1 MIIKD
6 FLDNDLYKFT
16 TMNAIQKKFPNTEVL
31 YKFINR
37 GKTVFPEGFAKELR
51 YQPIGFELLPER
63 FTIPELQNLYETV
76 LEIKL
81 DRRNFRKKILD
92 TGLLIDHNE
101 SIKGKPHKGANLYSF
116 DENKYQQL
124 SHTGFNFEI

>member
-51 YQPIGFELLPER
+51 KEVDAMKDLTLTEEGKAFLLKRCYYFDAVFIDILNGYR
-63 FTIPELQNLYETV
+63 FDP
-76 LEIKL
+76 
-81 DRRNFRKKILD
+81 
-92 TGLLIDHNE
+92 NE
-101 SIKGKPHKGANLYSF
+101 VITNTTNGRIS
-116 DENKYQQL
+116 
-124 SHTGFNFEI
+124 